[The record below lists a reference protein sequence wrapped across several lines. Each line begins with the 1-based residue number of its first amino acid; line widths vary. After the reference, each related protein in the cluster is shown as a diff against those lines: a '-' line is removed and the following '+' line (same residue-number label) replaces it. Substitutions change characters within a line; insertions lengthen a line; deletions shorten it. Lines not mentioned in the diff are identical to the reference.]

1 MLGIAASV
9 KKFLHRPLK
18 GASRADRLPTGT
30 GNLTIRRI
38 QQPHRAS
45 TGPGSDEATRQ
56 GSGGLTV
63 IVPYWDLDSRLLLEA
78 LESLAAQGVPVRTI
92 VLDNDST
99 IPLPALPA
107 GVEVI
112 RLGRRL
118 NVGEVKNIGLAL
130 VETPRVLFLDAD
142 DLLPAGALRAL
153 LDGLAARPDAVA
165 CQGRVVR
172 WRPPETELRP
182 PLTGPLLMVA
192 RLLLRHQ
199 RALAIVNT
207 WWMLLSLTSTVLDV
221 DTLRRAGG
229 FSEDAA
235 EEDWVLS
242 AVVAFKG
249 PLIFVPAVTRIRR
262 FRPDSLTQRKTR
274 DWRIASNARRE
285 MRRRIRQDPD
295 VPRLVRWATPL
306 LVLLHARPTLKRAG
320 QRLLRR

>member
-1 MLGIAASV
+1 MAPTRDGAPTAA
-9 KKFLHRPLK
+9 
-18 GASRADRLPTGT
+18 
-30 GNLTIRRI
+30 
-38 QQPHRAS
+38 
-45 TGPGSDEATRQ
+45 
-56 GSGGLTV
+56 
-63 IVPYWDLDSRLLLEA
+63 Y
-78 LESLAAQGVPVRTI
+78 
-92 VLDNDST
+92 
-99 IPLPALPA
+99 
-107 GVEVI
+107 
-112 RLGRRL
+112 
-118 NVGEVKNIGLAL
+118 
-130 VETPRVLFLDAD
+130 
-142 DLLPAGALRAL
+142 
-153 LDGLAARPDAVA
+153 
-165 CQGRVVR
+165 
-172 WRPPETELRP
+172 
-182 PLTGPLLMVA
+182 GPLLMVA

-235 EEDWVLS
+235 EEDWALS